1 MPANRVEVEES
12 SGLVSIRNYRFVGER
27 DLGGLLVVNSEAV
40 PWLADAIEGFLKGYE
55 TCEQRFMDDHLKV
68 DIGGPDHY
76 PMLAI
81 FNLRRPEALRG
92 GNQSQH
98 MYEEEARSLRD
109 QLLLLVHGPGSVTV
123 LVPPAVPVD
132 LDGEEVAM
140 GSAAPGP
147 YRLANGA
154 ESYGRAVTM
163 TMLRDGS
170 TQEVGVGG
178 LLQGERQRWLA
189 LGFEPD
195 GSLRLRRD
203 DGTGIPPFVPPER
216 AMIDHPDADVSNLWV
231 QWDYPFATWRVDL
244 RDVAS
249 RDPGEIAEF
258 VTAVIEAGETTEA
271 MRILKIP
278 SCGYDRESDGDI
290 LPYLRKQWE
299 EQGGPDAFSNM
310 GGAVVESIV
319 AWYDNT
325 GRHRETPVRHLELIL
340 EMDEPYENAL
350 EGFREPWP
358 PVEITGPDW
367 NCIKRAHEGGQHLV
381 ELEITLHSDIWFPWI
396 NGMAH
401 PLADHRRKFD
411 NRGLGVHNAVR
422 FNRFLDGVG
431 KAAETVGSCLY
442 LDRDCCRVRPEYVTD
457 RSIVINPPEPAERMT
472 EDDRNTP
479 WV

>member
-1 MPANRVEVEES
+1 
-12 SGLVSIRNYRFVGER
+12 
-27 DLGGLLVVNSEAV
+27 
-40 PWLADAIEGFLKGYE
+40 
-55 TCEQRFMDDHLKV
+55 
-68 DIGGPDHY
+68 
-76 PMLAI
+76 
-81 FNLRRPEALRG
+81 
-92 GNQSQH
+92 
-98 MYEEEARSLRD
+98 
-109 QLLLLVHGPGSVTV
+109 
-123 LVPPAVPVD
+123 
-132 LDGEEVAM
+132 
-140 GSAAPGP
+140 
-147 YRLANGA
+147 
-154 ESYGRAVTM
+154 
-163 TMLRDGS
+163 
-170 TQEVGVGG
+170 
-178 LLQGERQRWLA
+178 
-189 LGFEPD
+189 
-195 GSLRLRRD
+195 
-203 DGTGIPPFVPPER
+203 
-216 AMIDHPDADVSNLWV
+216 MIDHPDADVSNLWV

-258 VTAVIEAGETTEA
+258 VTTVIEAGETTEA

-299 EQGGPDAFSNM
+299 EQGGPDVLSNM
-310 GGAVVESIV
+310 GGAVVESLV

-325 GRHRETPVRHLELIL
+325 GHHRETPVRHLELIL

-367 NCIKRAHEGGQHLV
+367 DCIKRAHEGGQHLV

-411 NRGLGVHNAVR
+411 NRGLGVRNAVR

-431 KAAETVGSCLY
+431 KAAEAVGSRLY

-457 RSIVINPPEPAERMT
+457 RSIVVNPPEPAERMT